1 MEEGQAIESGGK
13 GGREGGREERGGRE
27 GGREGGRGGRDTG
40 RRREEEMFRL
50 CKLKLD
56 INLTMMQ
63 LPCVA
68 ECAPRVAYPPAMES
82 MMAAAQ

>member
-1 MEEGQAIESGGK
+1 MEEGQAIES
-13 GGREGGREERGGRE
+13 RGRE
-27 GGREGGRGGRDTG
+27 GGREGGKGRERGRKRGKG
-40 RRREEEMFRL
+40 HREEEGRRNTMFRL

-56 INLTMMQ
+56 VNLTMMQ

>member
-1 MEEGQAIESGGK
+1 
-13 GGREGGREERGGRE
+13 
-27 GGREGGRGGRDTG
+27 
-40 RRREEEMFRL
+40 MFRL

-63 LPCVA
+63 LPRVA
-68 ECAPRVAYPPAMES
+68 ECALGVAYPPVMGS